1 MNRYWRATPNVP
13 IWSTTC
19 SSCLKDMALLSTLHK
34 ERPKLK
40 MTMPATDDLSE
51 TDQIQRV
58 LAKHQLTSI
67 DYWVFADENTQRLR
81 FEIAPK

>member
-1 MNRYWRATPNVP
+1 
-13 IWSTTC
+13 
-19 SSCLKDMALLSTLHK
+19 
-34 ERPKLK
+34 